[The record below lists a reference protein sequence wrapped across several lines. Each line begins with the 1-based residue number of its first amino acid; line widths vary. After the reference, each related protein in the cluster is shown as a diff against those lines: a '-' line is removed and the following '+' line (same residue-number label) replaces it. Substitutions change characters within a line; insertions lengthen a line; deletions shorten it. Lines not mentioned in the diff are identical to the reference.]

1 MQLFVHQL
9 SKRVKYGALIW
20 EKKYIYVY
28 THLFGNVLPHS
39 QPSKNNLW
47 HAIENSLLLRGYWT
61 NSDGVFAEMQIIS
74 YNFIILKHIQI
85 NSLFREILM
94 LKVRLSFWDNE
105 WWPFIRIL
113 GSRLSM
119 NRPFIINIGLGWFR
133 CAVRIVDENSLDSRK
148 ARANF
153 YKYGLHNMFDVMVIF
168 RGTCPPITT
177 QSLAYDITKELQPF
191 ARAKFIYTTFLIKGL
206 SFSLV
211 GSPL

>member
-20 EKKYIYVY
+20 EKKFIYVY

-85 NSLFREILM
+85 NSQFREILM
-94 LKVRLSFWDNE
+94 LKVRLSFWDNK

-133 CAVRIVDENSLDSRK
+133 CAV
-148 ARANF
+148 
-153 YKYGLHNMFDVMVIF
+153 GLWMKIILTVQSAQIFIRMFFIKCLISWWNV
-168 RGTCPPITT
+168 GYWQSITT
-177 QSLAYDITKELQPF
+177 QTLHKTL
-191 ARAKFIYTTFLIKGL
+191 
-206 SFSLV
+206 
-211 GSPL
+211 